1 VDASRADRLRVAL
14 LQVSYGDDETLDERV
29 ERVSRWIRGLGP
41 TDLVMLPELWAH
53 GGFAST
59 TWESTAEAINGP
71 TVARMASVARDTGA
85 WLHAGSIIERAE
97 EDSDRGVE
105 GRGLWNTSVLLSPQ
119 GTVHKTYR
127 KIHRFGFGDGEPRL
141 LEAGTDL
148 AVTSLVRD
156 AGVCQ
161 IGLATCYDLRFPELF
176 RGLGALGA
184 EVVLLPAAWPMPR
197 VEHWRLLGRARALEN
212 QAWVLQCNTAG
223 THSGVEMGGHS
234 QIVAPTGDVVAE
246 LGSGEDALIADIDL
260 DLVATVRVDFPVLAD
275 RRIRIFSRHIGRQ

>member
-1 VDASRADRLRVAL
+1 VAGAHTNRLRAAL
-14 LQVSYGDDETLDERV
+14 LQVSYGDDETLSDRV
-29 ERVSRWIRGLGP
+29 ERVSRWIRELGP
-41 TDLVMLPELWAH
+41 ADLVVLPELWAH
-53 GGFAST
+53 GGFASAS
-59 TWESTAEAINGP
+59 WEATAEHVNGP
-71 TVARMASVARDTGA
+71 TVAQMASVAREVGV

-97 EDSDRGVE
+97 DDADRGAE

-148 AVTSLVRD
+148 AVSELVHD
-156 AGVCQ
+156 AGVSR

-176 RGLGALGA
+176 RGLGDLGA
-184 EVVLLPAAWPMPR
+184 DVVLLPAAWPMPR

-234 QIVAPTGDVVAE
+234 QIVAPTGEVVAE
-246 LGSGEDALIADIDL
+246 LGSGEDVLFADIDL
-260 DLVATVRVDFPVLAD
+260 NLVATVRADFPVLAD
-275 RRIRIFSRHIGRQ
+275 RRM

>member
-1 VDASRADRLRVAL
+1 MIDVNVTRANRLRVAL
-14 LQVSYGDDETLDERV
+14 LQVSYGDDETMVERV

-41 TDLVMLPELWAH
+41 TDLVVLPELWAH
-53 GGFAST
+53 GGFASS
-59 TWESTAEAINGP
+59 TWEATAETMNGP
-71 TVARMASVARDTGA
+71 TVARMASIARDCGI

-97 EDSDRGVE
+97 DRSDRGAE
-105 GRGLWNTSVLLSPQ
+105 GRGLWNTSVLLSPR
-119 GTVHKTYR
+119 GNVHKTYR
-127 KIHRFGFGDGEPRL
+127 KIHRFGFGEGEPRL

-148 AVTSLVRD
+148 AITEMVRESAVD
-156 AGVCQ
+156 R

-184 EVVLLPAAWPMPR
+184 EVILLPAAWPMPR

-234 QIVAPTGDVVAE
+234 QVVAPTGDVVAE
-246 LGSGEDALIADIDL
+246 LGSLEDAIIADIDL
-260 DLVATVRVDFPVLAD
+260 DLVTAVRADFPVLAD
-275 RRIRIFSRHIGRQ
+275 RRI

>member
-1 VDASRADRLRVAL
+1 MAGAHTNRLRAAL
-14 LQVSYGDDETLDERV
+14 LQVSYGDDETLSDRV
-29 ERVSRWIRGLGP
+29 ERVSRWIRELGP
-41 TDLVMLPELWAH
+41 ADLVVLPELWAH
-53 GGFAST
+53 GGFASAS
-59 TWESTAEAINGP
+59 WEATAEHVNGP
-71 TVARMASVARDTGA
+71 TVAQMASVAREVGV

-97 EDSDRGVE
+97 DDADRGAE

-148 AVTSLVRD
+148 AVSELVHD
-156 AGVCQ
+156 AGVSR

-176 RGLGALGA
+176 RGLGDLGA
-184 EVVLLPAAWPMPR
+184 DVILLPAAWPMPR

-234 QIVAPTGDVVAE
+234 QIVAPTGEVVAE
-246 LGSGEDALIADIDL
+246 LGSGEDVLFADIDL
-260 DLVATVRVDFPVLAD
+260 NLVATVRADFPVLAD
-275 RRIRIFSRHIGRQ
+275 RRM

>member
-1 VDASRADRLRVAL
+1 MTAVAGAHTNRLRAAL
-14 LQVSYGDDETLDERV
+14 LQVSYGDDETLSDRV
-29 ERVSRWIRGLGP
+29 ERVSRWIRELGP
-41 TDLVMLPELWAH
+41 ADLVVLPELWAH
-53 GGFAST
+53 GGFASAS
-59 TWESTAEAINGP
+59 WEATAEHVNGP
-71 TVARMASVARDTGA
+71 TVAQMASVAREVGV

-97 EDSDRGVE
+97 DDADRGAE

-148 AVTSLVRD
+148 AVSELVHD
-156 AGVCQ
+156 AGVSR

-176 RGLGALGA
+176 RGLGDLGA
-184 EVVLLPAAWPMPR
+184 DVILLPAAWPMPR

-234 QIVAPTGDVVAE
+234 QIVAPTGEVVAE
-246 LGSGEDALIADIDL
+246 LGSGEDVLFADIDL
-260 DLVATVRVDFPVLAD
+260 NLVATVRADFPVLAD
-275 RRIRIFSRHIGRQ
+275 RRM

>member
-1 VDASRADRLRVAL
+1 VTAVAGAHTNRLRAAL
-14 LQVSYGDDETLDERV
+14 LQVSYGDDETLSDRV
-29 ERVSRWIRGLGP
+29 ERVSRWIRELGP
-41 TDLVMLPELWAH
+41 ADLVVLPELWAH
-53 GGFAST
+53 GGFASAS
-59 TWESTAEAINGP
+59 WEATAEHVNGP
-71 TVARMASVARDTGA
+71 TVAQMASVAREVGV

-97 EDSDRGVE
+97 DDADRGAE

-148 AVTSLVRD
+148 AVSELVHD
-156 AGVCQ
+156 AGVSR

-176 RGLGALGA
+176 RGLGDLGA
-184 EVVLLPAAWPMPR
+184 DVVLLPAAWPMPR

-234 QIVAPTGDVVAE
+234 QIVAPTGEVVAE
-246 LGSGEDALIADIDL
+246 LGSGEDVLFADIDL
-260 DLVATVRVDFPVLAD
+260 NLVATVRADFPVLAD
-275 RRIRIFSRHIGRQ
+275 RRM

>member
-1 VDASRADRLRVAL
+1 MTGVDGAHTNRLRVAL
-14 LQVSYGDDETLDERV
+14 LQVSYGDDEALSDRV
-29 ERVSRWIRGLGP
+29 ERVSRWIRELGP
-41 TDLVMLPELWAH
+41 ADLVVLPELWAH

-59 TWESTAEAINGP
+59 SWEATAELMNGP
-71 TVARMASVARDTGA
+71 TVAQMASVAREVGV

-97 EDSDRGVE
+97 DGADPGAE

-148 AVTSLVRD
+148 AVTELVRD
-156 AGVCQ
+156 AGVSR
-161 IGLATCYDLRFPELF
+161 IGMATCYDLRFPELF
-176 RGLGALGA
+176 RALGDLGAD
-184 EVVLLPAAWPMPR
+184 VILLPAAWPMPR

-234 QIVAPTGDVVAE
+234 QIVAPTGEVVAE
-246 LGSGEDALIADIDL
+246 LGSGEDVLCADIDL
-260 DLVATVRVDFPVLAD
+260 NLVVSVRADFPVLAD
-275 RRIRIFSRHIGRQ
+275 RRI

>member
-1 VDASRADRLRVAL
+1 MTAVAAHTNPLRVAL
-14 LQVSYGDDETLDERV
+14 LQVSYGDDEALSDRV
-29 ERVSRWIRGLGP
+29 ERVSRWIRELGP
-41 TDLVMLPELWAH
+41 ADLVVLPELWAH

-59 TWESTAEAINGP
+59 SWETTAELVDGP
-71 TVARMASVARDTGA
+71 TVAQMASVAREVGV

-97 EDSDRGVE
+97 EGADLGAE
-105 GRGLWNTSVLLSPQ
+105 GRGLWNTSVLLSPV

-148 AVTSLVRD
+148 AVAELVHD
-156 AGVCQ
+156 AGLSRV
-161 IGLATCYDLRFPELF
+161 GLATCYDLRFPELF

-184 EVVLLPAAWPMPR
+184 DVIVLPAAWPMPR
-197 VEHWRLLGRARALEN
+197 VEHWQLLGRARALEN

-234 QIVAPTGDVVAE
+234 QVVAPTGEVVAE
-246 LGSGEDALIADIDL
+246 LGSGEDVLFADIDL
-260 DLVATVRVDFPVLAD
+260 NLVASFRTDFPVLAD
-275 RRIRIFSRHIGRQ
+275 RRM

>member
-1 VDASRADRLRVAL
+1 MTAVAGAHTNRLRAAL
-14 LQVSYGDDETLDERV
+14 LQVSYGDDETLSDRV
-29 ERVSRWIRGLGP
+29 ERVSRWIRELGP
-41 TDLVMLPELWAH
+41 ADLVVLPELWAH

-59 TWESTAEAINGP
+59 SWEATAEHVNGP
-71 TVARMASVARDTGA
+71 TVAQMASVAREVGV

-97 EDSDRGVE
+97 DGADRGAE

-148 AVTSLVRD
+148 AVSELVHD
-156 AGVCQ
+156 AGVSR

-176 RGLGALGA
+176 RGLGDLGA
-184 EVVLLPAAWPMPR
+184 DVILLPAAWPMPR

-234 QIVAPTGDVVAE
+234 QIVAPTGEVVAE
-246 LGSGEDALIADIDL
+246 LGSGEDVLFADIDL
-260 DLVATVRVDFPVLAD
+260 NLVATVRADFPVLAD
-275 RRIRIFSRHIGRQ
+275 RRM